1 MKRRNPNSQ
10 SNNNNNGTHAALETP
25 TNLTNELS
33 PSSLPNLAP
42 SLTNLTGS
50 MHDMP
55 PASMLHYTPHLLN
68 INNNKPTKV

>member
-1 MKRRNPNSQ
+1 MKRRNQ
-10 SNNNNNGTHAALETP
+10 QNNNNNNHTAETP
-25 TNLTNELS
+25 TNLNELS

-42 SLTNLTGS
+42 SLTNLTHGS
-50 MHDMP
+50 TDLLSS